1 MTQGIRYRGEGRVD
15 KQNGGKG
22 HKAFCVIELEAMERG
37 TGFEFVPRVVG
48 GAIPRAFLPSIEK
61 GVRSAM
67 AAGILA
73 GYPVVDVRVSVVD
86 GSAHEV
92 DSTDYA
98 FAEAGRLAFLDACRL
113 APMILLEPVGLVE
126 VLTPGDFVGTVLG
139 DIARRRGRLLGQ
151 SALADGTAVVRAK
164 VPVAETFG
172 YTTALRSLTQGRA
185 SFSMAAVGY
194 AEVPPGI
201 SQELVARAAV

>member
-1 MTQGIRYRGEGRVD
+1 MTDGTRYRGEGRVD

-22 HKAFCVIELEAMERG
+22 QKAYCVIELKALEPG
-37 TGFEFVPRVVG
+37 VGFEFVNGLVG

-67 AAGILA
+67 AGGVLA

-86 GSAHEV
+86 GSYHEV

-98 FAEAGRLAFLDACRL
+98 FAEAGRLAFLDACRR
-113 APMILLEPVGLVE
+113 APMIIIEPVGLVE
-126 VLTPGDFVGTVLG
+126 ILTPDDFVGTVLG

-185 SFSMAAVGY
+185 SFSMHVADY
-194 AEVPPGI
+194 AEVPTAI
-201 SQELVARAAV
+201 SQALIARAVA

>member
-1 MTQGIRYRGEGRVD
+1 MTDQTRYRGEGRVD

-22 HKAFCVIELEAMERG
+22 QKAYCVIELEALESG
-37 TGFEFVPRVVG
+37 AGFEFVPRVVG

-61 GVRSAM
+61 GVRSGM
-67 AAGILA
+67 VGGILA
-73 GYPVVDVRVSVVD
+73 GYPVVDVRVAVVD
-86 GSAHEV
+86 GSYHEV

-98 FAEAGRLAFLDACRL
+98 FAEAGRLAFLDACRH
-113 APMILLEPVGLVE
+113 APIIIIEPVGLVE

-151 SALADGTAVVRAK
+151 SALADGTAVVQAR

-172 YTTALRSLTQGRA
+172 YTTDLRSLTQGRA
-185 SFSMAAVGY
+185 SFSMAVAGY

-201 SQELVARAAV
+201 SQALIARAAV

>member
-1 MTQGIRYRGEGRVD
+1 MTDGTRYRGEGRVD

-22 HKAFCVIELEAMERG
+22 QKAYCAIEMESLASG
-37 TGFEFVPRVVG
+37 AGFEFINGVVG

-61 GVRSAM
+61 GVKSAM
-67 AAGILA
+67 SAGILA
-73 GYPVVDVRVSVVD
+73 GYPVVDVRVTVVD

-98 FAEAGRLAFLDACRL
+98 FAEAGRLAFQEACRN

-126 VLTPGDFVGTVLG
+126 VLTPGDYVGTVLG

-151 SALADGTAVVRAK
+151 SALADGTAVLRAD

-172 YTTALRSLTQGRA
+172 YTTALRSMTQGRA
-185 SFSMAAVGY
+185 SFSMTAAGY
-194 AEVPPGI
+194 AEAPPAL
-201 SQELVARAAV
+201 SRELIARAAG